1 MEINFAGNVWMTR
14 PEASHHIVMIAQEA
28 ISNAIQHGHARTIA
42 IKLTYAPDG
51 LQLSVSD
58 DGSGFTQD
66 PPVKQ
71 RARGYGLRNMRH
83 RAERLGAALDVSS
96 EVGKGTQIS
105 LRVPRFSRYARVWR
119 RVLGKAIARIDV

>member
-1 MEINFAGNVWMTR
+1 MTR

-51 LQLSVSD
+51 LHLSVSD
-58 DGSGFTQD
+58 DGSGFTPNPAVQT
-66 PPVKQ
+66 
-71 RARGYGLRNMRH
+71 RTRGYGLRNMHH
-83 RAERLGAALDVSS
+83 RAERLGASLGVSS

-105 LRVPRFSRYARVWR
+105 LRVPRFSKFARTWR
-119 RVLGKAIARIDV
+119 RVLGKGIARIDV